1 MNDSNSMLSP
11 ELGPRGGQFDS
22 DFSFFPSPSLPMHP
36 HFPRPSKMDR
46 MLHLLLLQNCCL
58 HCSKQVNCPHLTV
71 YPNESSPE
79 KEESR
84 YTSRTSSEE
93 EGSTRKTSH
102 TYRLQKRIQHL
113 RGGCTTKSTD
123 SSAWTPTPPI
133 TEPPTTT
140 WYRTCKKLNHAGR
153 EG

>member
-1 MNDSNSMLSP
+1 MLSP

-22 DFSFFPSPSLPMHP
+22 DFSFFPSPSLPMHA

-113 RGGCTTKSTD
+113 RKRLCNSKHTLQRMNLQRQLD
-123 SSAWTPTPPI
+123 
-133 TEPPTTT
+133 TERAKKVC
-140 WYRTCKKLNHAGR
+140 RTRRLTLKHKKKR
-153 EG
+153 WRRW